1 MARQAV
7 LGIDP
12 GPAKSAW
19 AIYWPGF
26 SVKQYGHIENVQL
39 IGMLHDLSDSVS
51 RIAIEKI
58 ESYGMPV
65 GREIFDTVYW
75 TGRFAERLDPIPV
88 EWIPRKRVVT
98 IICGSSRAK
107 DQNVRQALI
116 DRFGGQEAI
125 RKGGPLYKI
134 SGDVWSALAVAVA
147 IDEQGGT

>member
-1 MARQAV
+1 
-7 LGIDP
+7 
-12 GPAKSAW
+12 
-19 AIYWPGF
+19 
-26 SVKQYGHIENVQL
+26 
-39 IGMLHDLSDSVS
+39 VS

-147 IDEQGGT
+147 IDEQGAG